1 MRVIR
6 AALSALIVAGGLGCG
21 SAATEPVKIDR
32 PLPKGRIPAAPRLVP
47 VKNSRAER
55 QTLSRVRY
63 LG

>member
-6 AALSALIVAGGLGCG
+6 AALSAFIVAGGLGCG

-32 PLPKGRIPAAPRLVP
+32 PLPKGRIPTAPRLVP

-55 QTLSRVRY
+55 QTSSLVRY